1 MPTHSVCCEWQRCPH
16 GYNDGAT
23 DTSQVGLNWLW
34 LISHA
39 PSRAVEHSSK
49 KYCPSFTSHKKSICT
64 FEALTPELVENAID
78 GALKAKT
85 SWENLPLDER
95 AAVFLKAADLL
106 ATKYRAKIN
115 ASVMHG
121 QSKTLWQAEID
132 AAVETIDFWRF
143 GAKFAKSLYQIQPT
157 ENDFGVWNRMEYRPL
172 EGFVSAI
179 TPFNFLA
186 IGANLPS
193 TPVLMGN
200 VALWKPAEN
209 SVHGAKIIYDVL
221 TEAGLPEGVIQFLP
235 GEGLP
240 FAQTTL
246 RSPDLA
252 AVHFTGSTTVF
263 DTLWNEVGK
272 NLSNYKTYPRLV
284 GETGGKN
291 FHVVHETADVDHV
304 INSTIRG
311 AFEFQGQKCS
321 ATSRMY
327 VPKSLWPR
335 IREGITQKLP
345 ELKIGSPGEFDAFMG
360 AVINRRAFD
369 RVSGYIKRA
378 KESPSC
384 QVDGGAFD
392 DSKGYFIEPTMI
404 TTTDPSYESMR
415 EEIFGPVL
423 TVYVYEVLSSKI
435 SCNRRTE
442 NYSETF
448 PGAYGGIRVRASLLR
463 VAHLGLRKRT
473 CEYSPIAPSHGKKVQ
488 TQAAFWVQFHS
499 LIIVCSCWFLQDDKF
514 EETLELCDKTT
525 AYALTGAVFARD
537 RGVINYAL
545 NKLRHTA
552 GNISCFLNFRSTGS
566 IVGQQPFGGSR
577 KSGTNDKS
585 GSANCYMRFC
595 SPRSIKENFLPL
607 GDVSYPSMASE

>member
-423 TVYVYEVLSSKI
+423 TVYVYE
-435 SCNRRTE
+435 
-442 NYSETF
+442 
-448 PGAYGGIRVRASLLR
+448 
-463 VAHLGLRKRT
+463 
-473 CEYSPIAPSHGKKVQ
+473 
-488 TQAAFWVQFHS
+488 
-499 LIIVCSCWFLQDDKF
+499 DDKF

-552 GNISCFLNFRSTGS
+552 GNIYINDKSTGS